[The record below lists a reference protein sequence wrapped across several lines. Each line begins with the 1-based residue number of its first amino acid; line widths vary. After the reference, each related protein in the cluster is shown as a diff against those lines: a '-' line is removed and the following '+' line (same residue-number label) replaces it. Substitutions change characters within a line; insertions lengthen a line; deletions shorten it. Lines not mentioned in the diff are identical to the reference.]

1 MMMRKLAAAGVVL
14 LLSGAWTVAAGAS
27 LKSVMKLW
35 KVDANATAEMLNG
48 SVPYDE
54 AAARNALQAFIADSQ
69 AIDARLTGATPA
81 NKDIKLRFEKFNADA
96 TAAMSLTSANDRF
109 KTSFGRL
116 MNDCKS
122 CHDQYAR

>member
-1 MMMRKLAAAGVVL
+1 MMRKVATAGAIL
-14 LLSGAWTVAAGAS
+14 LLSGAWTMAAGAG
-27 LKSVMKLW
+27 LKSVMKAW
-35 KVDANATAEMLNG
+35 KADAGATAQMLNG

-54 AAARNALQAFIADSQ
+54 AAVRNTLQIFIADSQ

-81 NKDIKLRFEKFNADA
+81 NRDIKDRFEKFNADA
-96 TAAMSLTSANDRF
+96 AAAMSLASANDRF